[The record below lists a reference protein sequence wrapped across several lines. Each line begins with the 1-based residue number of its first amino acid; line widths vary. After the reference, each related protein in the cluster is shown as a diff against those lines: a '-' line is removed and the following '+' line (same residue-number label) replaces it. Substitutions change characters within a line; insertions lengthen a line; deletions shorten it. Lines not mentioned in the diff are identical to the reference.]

1 MIEGAWIGVTLW
13 TILYIFLPDEEANV
27 WIVTSPDVT
36 GSVLESE
43 TLDILMQR
51 VKDNITELL
60 ELNSPK
66 TAKIISDYEE
76 ERFSCAPFL
85 FVGFSLAG
93 ENIQSI
99 G

>member
-1 MIEGAWIGVTLW
+1 
-13 TILYIFLPDEEANV
+13 
-27 WIVTSPDVT
+27 
-36 GSVLESE
+36 
-43 TLDILMQR
+43 MQR

-85 FVGFSLAG
+85 FVGFRLAG
-93 ENIQSI
+93 DNIQSI